1 MVFRGGVSTGH
12 GDLPDDAGATRR
24 ATCDVAWL
32 LGAWLAGRSPGR
44 FFRRYEKHPRLQ
56 GFVKG
61 ITAAAAGAIAGAAIV
76 IARQTV
82 SGALSVLIGIVALG
96 LLLQRRVKIPE
107 PALVAVAAL
116 VGLALHDG

>member
-1 MVFRGGVSTGH
+1 M
-12 GDLPDDAGATRR
+12 
-24 ATCDVAWL
+24 
-32 LGAWLAGRSPGR
+32 
-44 FFRRYEKHPRLQ
+44 
-56 GFVKG
+56 KG

>member
-1 MVFRGGVSTGH
+1 MASSEPSSQPQPSSSPSTSSSS
-12 GDLPDDAGATRR
+12 
-24 ATCDVAWL
+24 
-32 LGAWLAGRSPGR
+32 SPGR
-44 FFRRYEKHPRLQ
+44 FFRRYENHPRLQ

-76 IARQTV
+76 IARQTIAGV
-82 SGALSVLIGIVALG
+82 FSILIGLLALG